1 MLLLRR
7 AGVYL
12 MVAALST
19 LAMMASAATLSERVP
34 TPRANVAPRMR
45 LPCVEI
51 VQHVDHMRSRR
62 PTRQVEVVDVG
73 RALNQD
79 FRWVERCMLL
89 YGRRPLKPAPVHEEI
104 REEEDA
110 QWEDGE
116 ADEIGPE
123 QTGDAKEDEL
133 HLESQRHQ
141 KVKPT
146 PSPPALG
153 PEE

>member
-1 MLLLRR
+1 MATGLSLL
-7 AGVYL
+7 
-12 MVAALST
+12 ALV
-19 LAMMASAATLSERVP
+19 ASAKTLRESEP
-34 TPRANVAPRMR
+34 TPRANVAPRVR

-51 VQHVDHMRSRR
+51 VQQVDHMRSRR

-79 FRWVERCMLL
+79 FRWVERCMRL

-153 PEE
+153 PEQ

>member
-7 AGVYL
+7 VGVCL
-12 MVAALST
+12 VATAVSALA
-19 LAMMASAATLSERVP
+19 LAASAKTLGEREP
-34 TPRANVAPRMR
+34 TPRANVAPRVR
-45 LPCVEI
+45 LPCVEV
-51 VQHVDHMRSRR
+51 VQHVDHLRSRR

-79 FRWVERCMLL
+79 FRWVERCMRL
-89 YGRRPLKPAPVHEEI
+89 YGRRPLKPAPVHEET

-110 QWEDGE
+110 RWEDGE
-116 ADEIGPE
+116 VDEIGPE

-133 HLESQRHQ
+133 HLESQLRQ